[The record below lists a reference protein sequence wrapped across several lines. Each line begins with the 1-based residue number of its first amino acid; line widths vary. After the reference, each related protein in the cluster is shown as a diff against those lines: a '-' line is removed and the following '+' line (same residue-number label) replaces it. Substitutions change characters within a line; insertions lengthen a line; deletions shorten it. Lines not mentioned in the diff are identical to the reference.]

1 MRADVVVFDPKTIR
15 DTSTYEDP
23 HHFAEGISNVIVN
36 GGLVLHDGKMT
47 GALPGKVLRR
57 GLQ

>member
-23 HHFAEGISNVIVN
+23 HHFAAGISNVIVN
-36 GGLVLHDGKMT
+36 GTPVLHDGKMT

-57 GLQ
+57 EP